1 VLLDRG
7 WPATEISLSDA
18 RAMFET
24 NFFGI
29 IGINQT
35 FLPLLRKAQGTILY
49 VGTAGAISPV
59 PWLSVYTASKVA
71 LYA

>member
-1 VLLDRG
+1 
-7 WPATEISLSDA
+7 
-18 RAMFET
+18 MFET

-35 FLPLLRKAQGTILY
+35 FLPLLRKAQGTMLY

-59 PWLSVYTASKVA
+59 LLAIS
-71 LYA
+71 LYRIKSCAVRLM